1 MSHSHVNPRGPSNSH
16 VRGTLATLNAFQLE
30 GKDPEG
36 PGDPGACGPREVQ
49 ISKAG
54 THEM

>member
-1 MSHSHVNPRGPSNSH
+1 MSHSHVNPRGPSNCH

-30 GKDPEG
+30 GTDPEG
-36 PGDPGACGPREVQ
+36 PRDPGACGPREVQ